1 MKFKSI
7 KCNLCGNEKSKQ
19 LVECRVAKEDTGL
32 PIGSMSIAKCTNCGL
47 VYVNP
52 RPEYSSEEFS
62 ILYSDKY
69 FNAPYMRFYIG
80 KEGRQTNESFVSR
93 LDWIEKYKRETRILD
108 IGCASGGFLKMA
120 RDKGW
125 ETYGVEVSKTAAD
138 IARGKYGLNVTTGR
152 FDETGFGD
160 DFFDVVTASDVIE
173 HVEDPKSFLLE
184 INRIMKKGGL
194 LYIAVP
200 DFDGL
205 YYKTAILISRFNH
218 RNYFVLPHH
227 IYFFNQD
234 SIRQFL
240 KETNFNLIDFR
251 KNESNISTSGFTGK
265 IRGILFFIA
274 RLINK
279 QDRILFL
286 AEKAG

>member
-1 MKFKSI
+1 MNI
-7 KCNLCGNEKSKQ
+7 VKCK
-19 LVECRVAKEDTGL
+19 
-32 PIGSMSIAKCTNCGL
+32 NCGL

-52 RPEYSSEEFS
+52 RPEYSFEEFS
-62 ILYSDKY
+62 ALYSDEY

-80 KEGRQTNESFVSR
+80 KESRQTNESFAYR
-93 LDWIEKYKRETRILD
+93 LDWIEKYKRKARILD
-108 IGCASGGFLKMA
+108 IGCASGRFLKMA
-120 RDKGW
+120 KDKEW

-138 IARGKYGLNVTTGR
+138 IAREKYGLNVITGR
-152 FDETGFGD
+152 LDEAGFGD

-184 INRIMKKGGL
+184 INRIMKRGGL

-205 YYKTAILISRFNH
+205 YYKATVLISHFNH

-227 IYFFNQD
+227 IYFFNQN
-234 SIRQFL
+234 SIRQYL
-240 KETNFNLIDFR
+240 KETNFKLIDVR

-265 IRGILFFIA
+265 IIWILFLVA

-279 QDRILFL
+279 QSRILFL
-286 AEKAG
+286 AEKAR